1 VNVHQASEQ
10 NNQLSSA
17 CILGEAERREL
28 GIRDNA
34 HIRGRRA
41 EHVRLAPP
49 SLEEG
54 NVAERRA
61 RAQRARHGRLG
72 AVMGTGTDRTMV
84 HLKRAFEQ
92 EGHEARLFPRLEERR
107 AHAEAHDRE
116 GAGEQRELREAE
128 LAAHP
133 VRLALRQAQQAQR
146 LGGGRG
152 RGQEI
157 AKEIAKHGH
166 RAATACRRRKL
177 GFSLVPV

>member
-1 VNVHQASEQ
+1 M
-10 NNQLSSA
+10 
-17 CILGEAERREL
+17 
-28 GIRDNA
+28 
-34 HIRGRRA
+34 
-41 EHVRLAPP
+41 
-49 SLEEG
+49 
-54 NVAERRA
+54 
-61 RAQRARHGRLG
+61 G
-72 AVMGTGTDRTMV
+72 AGTDRTMA

-92 EGHEARLFPRLEERR
+92 EGHEARLFPRLEKRR

-128 LAAHP
+128 LAVHP